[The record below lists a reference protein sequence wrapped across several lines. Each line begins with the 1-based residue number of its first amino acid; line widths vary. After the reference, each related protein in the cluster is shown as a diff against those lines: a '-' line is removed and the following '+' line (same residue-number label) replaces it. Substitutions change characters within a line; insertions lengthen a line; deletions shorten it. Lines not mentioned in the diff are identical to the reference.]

1 MSFNT
6 LFFILNAATYAIYA
20 SSNQIVSRFEYKYSF
35 KPPYLAQKDGSVP
48 FWEYGGNA
56 IASADNVRI
65 APSLKSQKGA
75 IWTKNPASFEWWTV
89 EINFRISGRGRIG
102 ADGLAF
108 WYTTSKGDYQGPV
121 FGSSDKWV
129 GLGVFFDSFDNDGKH
144 NNPYIMGIVNDGT
157 KVFDHANDGSTQQ
170 LSGCLRD
177 FRNKPFSTR
186 AKIEYYM
193 NTLTVFFHSGNSNN
207 PEDFEICFR
216 SDQVYL
222 PKGGHFGVSAATGGL
237 ADDHD
242 VNHFLTYS
250 LYPPGTTFK
259 TAGAPPPASVDE
271 EQKLTKEY
279 ADYQRKLEQEKEE
292 YKKQHPDTKTKHDES
307 EFEDW
312 YETDSQ
318 RELNQIFSGQ
328 SAIVDSVKVLSQKL
342 DEVVGRQERTLSL
355 LSTVQSTVTIAASA
369 IGGGQPINAQVPQMQ
384 MNAGGVTRQDIEVLV
399 NAQNNIINSVKEIRN
414 YVVDVHSKADT
425 IIKNQVHQPTAQVQP
440 IGGYDSISIMNEIRD
455 SLNTIKRDTAQ
466 SAQKPNYAQ
475 QTSCPTCATS
485 SIVIVVA
492 VVQSVLFIVY
502 AIYKNNKESQAKK
515 FY

>member
-1 MSFNT
+1 MSFY
-6 LFFILNAATYAIYA
+6 LIIFIISVINFVY
-20 SSNQIVSRFEYKYSF
+20 SNQVVSRFEYKYSF

-75 IWTKNPASFEWWTV
+75 IWTKTPTTFDWWTV
-89 EINFRISGRGRIG
+89 EINFRVSGRGRIG

-121 FGSSDKWV
+121 FGSSDKWN

-144 NNPYIMGIVNDGT
+144 NNPYIMGIVNDGS

-177 FRNKPFSTR
+177 FRNKPFATR

-193 NTLTVFFHSGNSNN
+193 NTLTVFFHSGTTNN
-207 PEDFEICFR
+207 ADDFEICFR
-216 SDQVYL
+216 SEQIYL
-222 PKGGHFGVSAATGGL
+222 PKNGYFGVSAATGGL

-259 TAGAPPPASVDE
+259 TAGAPPPTSVDE

-292 YKKQHPDTKTKHDES
+292 YQKQHPETKVKHEEN
-307 EFEDW
+307 EFDDW
-312 YETDSQ
+312 FETDSQ

-355 LSTVQSTVTIAASA
+355 LSTVQSSLALAGTMV
-369 IGGGQPINAQVPQMQ
+369 GQQPNAQVPQMQ
-384 MNAGGVTRQDIEVLV
+384 MNTGIMRQDVESLI
-399 NAQNNIINSVKEIRN
+399 NTQNNIINSIREVRNYIVEVHTKADNIIRN
-414 YVVDVHSKADT
+414 QA
-425 IIKNQVHQPTAQVQP
+425 HQPTAQVQP
-440 IGGYDSISIMNEIRD
+440 VGGYDSISMMNEIRD
-455 SLNTIKRDTAQ
+455 SLNIIKHAQ
-466 SAQKPNYAQ
+466 TAQKPHHAQ
-475 QTSCPTCATS
+475 QMSCPTCASNT
-485 SIVIVVA
+485 IIIAVA
-492 VVQSVLFIVY
+492 VCQTLLFIIY
-502 AIYKNNKESQAKK
+502 AIYKNNKETQAKK